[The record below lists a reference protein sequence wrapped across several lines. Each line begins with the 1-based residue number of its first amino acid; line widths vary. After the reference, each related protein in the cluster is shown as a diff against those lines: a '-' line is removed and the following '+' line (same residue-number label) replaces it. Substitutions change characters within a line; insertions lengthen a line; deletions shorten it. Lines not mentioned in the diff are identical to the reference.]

1 MINLELYRD
10 LIDILNENN
19 YKYVIDYEG
28 VKDHIAIG
36 IGDILFKLLNI
47 QEELVSKP
55 VYINLD
61 IFQSGYVKLNYENE
75 PQVWFD
81 NPYNNF
87 IFRINLLNDIIKHS
101 MFFSKKDFIFIITKF
116 NADILSNINTN
127 FNYNKIQNYKLWLNN
142 NFYNTNTIDNNITEF
157 IKTPFI
163 IFHTKLRLNNSY
175 NYSQI
180 KYNLRNFFAYLKVNS
195 FNIIIMGEQD
205 MPNTWEKK
213 CHNITTIYDEV
224 SQIKNINSNK
234 ILDLSVKEIYNNLD
248 YNRFKNDI
256 CLINRAT
263 YNICF
268 GQGGPLCL
276 SLLFGKCIFFDPI
289 DETYFYKNTNLYNSG
304 HRYFKK
310 LLPMLNYLITILR

>member
-1 MINLELYRD
+1 MIHLELYRD
-10 LIDILNENN
+10 LINILNEHN
-19 YKYVIDYEG
+19 YEYVIDYEG
-28 VKDHIAIG
+28 VKEYAAIG
-36 IGDILFKLLNI
+36 IGDILFKLINI

-61 IFQSGYVKLNYENE
+61 VFQSGYCKPNYESE
-75 PQVWFD
+75 SQVWFD
-81 NPYNNF
+81 NPYNHF
-87 IFRINLLNDIIKHS
+87 IFRINLLNNIINHS
-101 MFFSKKDFIFIITKF
+101 IFFSKKDFIFVITKF
-116 NADILSNINTN
+116 NAILLSNINTN
-127 FNYNKIQNYKLWLNN
+127 FNYNKIQNYKLLLNN

-180 KYNLRNFFAYLKVNS
+180 KYNLRIFFTHLKVNS
-195 FNIIIMGEQD
+195 FNIIIMGEQE
-205 MPNTWEKK
+205 MPNTWEQKF
-213 CHNITTIYDEV
+213 HNITTIYHEV

-268 GQGGPLCL
+268 GQGGSLCS

-289 DETYFYKNTNLYNSG
+289 GEKYFYKNTNLYNSG

-310 LLPMLNYLITILR
+310 LLPMLNYLITILK

>member
-19 YKYVIDYEG
+19 YKYVIDYEC
-28 VKDHIAIG
+28 VKEYTAIG
-36 IGDILFKLLNI
+36 IGDILFKLINI

-61 IFQSGYVKLNYENE
+61 VFQSGYGKPNYESE
-75 PQVWFD
+75 SQVWFD

-101 MFFSKKDFIFIITKF
+101 IFFSKKDFIFVITKF
-116 NADILSNINTN
+116 NAILLSNINTN

-205 MPNTWEKK
+205 MPNTWEKN

-224 SQIKNINSNK
+224 SEIKNINSNK

-268 GQGGPLCL
+268 GQGGSLCS

-289 DETYFYKNTNLYNSG
+289 DIDAFYKNTNLYNSG